1 MKDDYDRGTSRT
13 GGSDFDFVDLTY
25 TVSPAS
31 DVWPGEKEP
40 EFEHKRTLDRD
51 GVNVTRFSMNVHT
64 KSHVDAPGHFIE
76 KGATIDKLPLENICG
91 DAVVH
96 RSTEK
101 PKGQEIGPKELE
113 GSKIELTEGDIFIL
127 NSGIQNLKGSARYYR
142 DFPVPSVALLEEL
155 VNRGMKCYATDCP
168 SIDPLDS
175 QSHDNHHFLLSRGI
189 PIVENLA
196 NLDELDEGKRVVF
209 FAFPLKLKGLEG
221 SPCRAMA
228 MNKTEFGRSLE

>member
-1 MKDDYDRGTSRT
+1 MNDDYDRKVSRT
-13 GGSDFDFVDLTY
+13 GRSDFNFVDLTY
-25 TVSPAS
+25 TVSPES

-40 EFEHKRTLDRD
+40 EFEYKRVLDRD

-64 KSHVDAPGHFIE
+64 QTHVDAPGHFIE
-76 KGATIDKLPLENICG
+76 KGTTIDELPLENLCG

-101 PKGQEIGPKELE
+101 PKGQEIGPGDLN
-113 GSKIELTEGDIFIL
+113 GSKVRLTEGDIFIL
-127 NSGIQNLKGSARYYR
+127 NSGVQNLKGSDRYYR
-142 DFPVPSVALLEEL
+142 DFPVPSADLLERL
-155 VNRGMKCYATDCP
+155 VDLGMKCYATDCP

-175 QSHDNHHFLLSRGI
+175 RSHENHHFLLSRGI

-196 NLDELDEGKRVVF
+196 NLDELDEAEKVIL
-209 FAFPLKLKGLEG
+209 FAFPLRLKGLEG

-228 MNKTEFGRSLE
+228 MTNSEFG